1 MKILH
6 VVSSYYPAFSF
17 GGPIESVHKLNKF
30 LVKKGVDTT
39 VYTSNSGLRNIRMS
53 DIQKLNLSISGM
65 SDIQNIGKGK
75 CEIDG
80 VRVFYFPY
88 YGYVHWT
95 FSPALFLAL
104 GREVKNF
111 DLVHITGVWNFPVWA
126 AAFWARFYKKPH
138 IISPRGSLMKEP
150 LEKKSQLKKK
160 IYLSLI
166 TKRDFKKAS
175 AIHFTVEKEKK
186 EYLKAGLPLRK
197 AVVIPNGL
205 DIKGYE
211 IRNEYEY
218 TKLGNNFRKKF
229 GIHHNAKIVLFLSRL
244 NWKKGLDTLIPA
256 FSEVIK
262 KEPKAVLVLAGGD
275 EKNYK
280 KEIIKMINNRHLTC
294 ADFSPHNS
302 AFSPRESASCI
313 FTGML
318 LGEDKVAAYQIADV
332 FVLPSY
338 SENFGMVVVEAMAA
352 EKPVVITKGVGIS
365 KEVEAAG
372 AGIVID
378 KDEKQLA
385 EAILKILDNPDL
397 AKKMGEAGKQLVKTE
412 FSSEK
417 VAEKWIEEY
426 RNLIKN
432 IN

>member
-1 MKILH
+1 
-6 VVSSYYPAFSF
+6 
-17 GGPIESVHKLNKF
+17 
-30 LVKKGVDTT
+30 
-39 VYTSNSGLRNIRMS
+39 
-53 DIQKLNLSISGM
+53 M

-218 TKLGNNFRKKF
+218 TKLRNNFRKKF
-229 GIHHNAKIVLFLSRL
+229 GIHNDAKIVLFLSRL

-262 KEPKAVLVLAGGD
+262 KKPKAVLVLAGGD

-280 KEIIKMINNRHLTC
+280 KEIIKMINNCHLTC

-397 AKKMGEAGKQLVKTE
+397 AKKIGERGKRLVETE
-412 FSSEK
+412 FSWPEIASRFMEAYK
-417 VAEKWIEEY
+417 
-426 RNLIKN
+426 NL
-432 IN
+432 

>member
-6 VVSSYYPAFSF
+6 VVSSYWPAFEF
-17 GGPIESVHKLNKF
+17 GGPIESVHNLNKE
-30 LVKKGVDTT
+30 LAKKGVDIT
-39 VYTSNSGLRNIRMS
+39 VYTTNSGLRNIRMS

-218 TKLGNNFRKKF
+218 TKLRNNFRKKF
-229 GIHHNAKIVLFLSRL
+229 GIHNDAKIVLFLSRL

-262 KEPKAVLVLAGGD
+262 KKPKAVLVLAGGD

-280 KEIIKMINNRHLTC
+280 KEIIKMINNCHLTC

-397 AKKMGEAGKQLVKTE
+397 AKKIGERGKRLVETE
-412 FSSEK
+412 FSWPEIASRFMEAYK
-417 VAEKWIEEY
+417 
-426 RNLIKN
+426 NL
-432 IN
+432 